1 MAGPK
6 KREKLTKPGLGYGI
20 QKALTKFANK
30 QSKVGVGFMSMGEFI
45 ATGPGRADA
54 NKIIA
59 KYEKKAAEKIASRD
73 KDLKKARFKSIQKQ
87 KAKKKG

>member
-6 KREKLTKPGLGYGI
+6 ERKKLTKPGLDYKI

-30 QSKVGVGFMSMGEFI
+30 QSKIGVGFMSMGEYL

-54 NKIIA
+54 IKIIA
-59 KYEKKAAEKIASRD
+59 KYEKQAGKIIKGRKES
-73 KDLKKARFKSIQKQ
+73 LTKARVKSIKKQKQ
-87 KAKKKG
+87 KKKD